1 MVHAIALF
9 VHIPSASRRCSCGA
23 VGWRA
28 FLAQVCAIEQHLV
41 DVANHVVQAPEVW
54 RKGADR
60 RGALA
65 VPAAATLP
73 AVGPPEEEFV
83 APRPVRLGAGPRRVF
98 PLGLARQTVAGTGL
112 RGEPRR
118 VGAGVRSGDVDH
130 WPAPAA
136 PAVVVRLVV
145 SPAALRLQVAVVVV
159 ECHLVLGHGE
169 RRRDVHLAGRSLA
182 PPTNGVCAAVAAH
195 PEPPGRYDH
204 HLGAAVAGAQN
215 IPEGLLRGVPRGE
228 AVRRQSRAEQ
238 GSHRQHGRPR
248 NGRPR

>member
-1 MVHAIALF
+1 M
-9 VHIPSASRRCSCGA
+9 SCRPQRFGGKEPTGA
-23 VGWRA
+23 VRSPSQRLPHSRQ
-28 FLAQVCAIEQHLV
+28 LAR
-41 DVANHVVQAPEVW
+41 P
-54 RKGADR
+54 R
-60 RGALA
+60 RNSSPQGQFVS
-65 VPAAATLP
+65 VPA
-73 AVGPPEEEFV
+73 
-83 APRPVRLGAGPRRVF
+83 PRRVF